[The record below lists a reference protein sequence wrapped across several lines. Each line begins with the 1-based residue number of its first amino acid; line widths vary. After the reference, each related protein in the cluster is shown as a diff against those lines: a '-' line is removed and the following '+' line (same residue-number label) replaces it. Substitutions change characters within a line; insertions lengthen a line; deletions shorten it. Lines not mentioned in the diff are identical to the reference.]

1 VAFEQS
7 APKEYDVRA
16 LMCAVV
22 AVQIGVLSAIAA
34 GPSDVVH
41 RGGIDV
47 TGPYDVV
54 PNWFKP
60 IHEGRIQCV
69 SGVAAESPNR
79 IYLTTEVEVPAADP
93 PGGCTSERSK
103 PNAHS
108 HFILVVDGTG
118 RVIEDWSQWNNL
130 FGFPH
135 FVRLNPYDPE
145 KHVWIINRD
154 AHQIHEFTR
163 DGKQLVRT
171 LGEFNVPGTDAR
183 HFGLPADIAFLP
195 DGTFF
200 VADGY
205 YNSRIVKFDKNGKFL
220 MTWGTNGSGPGQFKV
235 PHSVAIDAQ
244 RRVYVSDRDN
254 NRVQIFDEDGHYLD
268 EWRGI
273 RVPAFILAT
282 HDQAVWVLT
291 LTNPRL
297 LKYDLAGHLLTYWGT
312 ESRQRPFP
320 GSLSGPHQFS
330 VDSDGNLYIA
340 DFRNGVLK
348 FVPKPDADSHRLV
361 GQPY

>member
-1 VAFEQS
+1 M
-7 APKEYDVRA
+7 RA
-16 LMCAVV
+16 LLYALV
-22 AVQIGVLSAIAA
+22 AAQIGVLSVIAA

-54 PNWFKP
+54 PNWLKP
-60 IHEGRIQCV
+60 LHDGRIQCV

-79 IYLTTEVEVPAADP
+79 IYLTTEVEVPASDP

-135 FVRLNPYDPE
+135 FVRLNPCDPE

-171 LGEFNVPGTDAR
+171 LDSTCLAQMRDTLVYRPT
-183 HFGLPADIAFLP
+183 IAFLP

-220 MTWGTNGSGPGQFKV
+220 MTWGTNGSGLGQFKV
-235 PHSVAIDAQ
+235 PHSVAIDGQ
-244 RRVYVSDRDN
+244 RRVMCV
-254 NRVQIFDEDGHYLD
+254 G
-268 EWRGI
+268 
-273 RVPAFILAT
+273 
-282 HDQAVWVLT
+282 
-291 LTNPRL
+291 
-297 LKYDLAGHLLTYWGT
+297 
-312 ESRQRPFP
+312 SRQQSRADLRRRRPLPRRMARHSSP
-320 GSLSGPHQFS
+320 GVYSGNARS
-330 VDSDGNLYIA
+330 SGMGD
-340 DFRNGVLK
+340 
-348 FVPKPDADSHRLV
+348 DAYEPAAAQIRSHRTFADLL
-361 GQPY
+361 GN